1 MNRFPQ
7 LQKFKRGRFC
17 RDAMLMRDML
27 VAGGAVSSED
37 QKGGPGPKR
46 FGEAMAIYSKIFN
59 ASTVLSRDDVSP
71 VAGSRVSRGSHVAAK
86 DDSLWDDRSQ
96 VRNDRSFVPLL

>member
-1 MNRFPQ
+1 
-7 LQKFKRGRFC
+7 
-17 RDAMLMRDML
+17 MLMRDML

-59 ASTVLSRDDVSP
+59 ASTVLSRDDVSS
-71 VAGSRVSRGSHVAAK
+71 VAGSRVSRGGHVAAK
-86 DDSLWDDRSQ
+86 DDKLWDDRSQ
-96 VRNDRSFVPLL
+96 VRNDRSFVPLLQCKNDHFTKTGSGQT